1 MENSEMQSQARKLVV
16 DLDEAWAR
24 NHEYNLNKL
33 KKYPAAETILKATP
47 EIQIA
52 VVRRILDLVEEF
64 VERGKRKGEKNWFTL
79 ARFPWGC
86 VYLQSSLLKK
96 KLPFMTADF
105 EHLFGTLRKIGVIS
119 ASQFDFIG
127 SLVGALERH
136 AEAHELS
143 PQLRKDVD
151 GFSQMLLSDYPDA
164 DSRKAGDRLR
174 RLLHGM
180 LDLN

>member
-1 MENSEMQSQARKLVV
+1 MENSEIQLQARKLVV

-24 NHEYNLNKL
+24 DHEYNLNKL
-33 KKYPAAETILKATP
+33 KKYPTGEAILKATP

-52 VVRRILDLVEEF
+52 VARRILDVVGEF

-96 KLPFMTADF
+96 KLPFTTEDF
-105 EHLFGTLRKIGVIS
+105 EHMFGTLRKIGIIS

-136 AEAHELS
+136 AEGHELS
-143 PQLRKDVD
+143 PQLRKDVG
-151 GFSQMLLSDYPDA
+151 GFSEMLLGRQPDA
-164 DSRKAGDRLR
+164 SDRKAGERLR
-174 RLLHGM
+174 RLLDGM